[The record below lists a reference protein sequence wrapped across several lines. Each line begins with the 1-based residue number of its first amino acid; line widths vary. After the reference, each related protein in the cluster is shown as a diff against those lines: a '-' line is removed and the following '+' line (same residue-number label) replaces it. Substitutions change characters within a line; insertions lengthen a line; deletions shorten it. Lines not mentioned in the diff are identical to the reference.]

1 MCSIIPGRKTMM
13 ILIKKAMEDNKDK
26 KKRPRIKTMRA
37 ERVLRCTP
45 QREIT
50 VFPAIKKRLVDLEIL
65 GTKIAIIF
73 VFLASMF
80 GLQSCGTA
88 PAARPLQDAS
98 VEQMYLAACKGGGLE
113 RVAITDSNLVRL
125 REKFIGGCP
134 AYYVKTKG
142 GHTYLID
149 FDTYSLLVAR
159 HECNR
164 KFSVCLKDFEGI
176 WVADS
181 TTLKDEF

>member
-1 MCSIIPGRKTMM
+1 
-13 ILIKKAMEDNKDK
+13 MEDNKTTR
-26 KKRPRIKTMRA
+26 KKRPRIKTMQA

-50 VFPAIKKRLVDLEIL
+50 VFPAIKKHLVDLEML
-65 GTKIAIIF
+65 GAKIAIIF
-73 VFLASMF
+73 VFLASTF

-88 PAARPLQDAS
+88 PAARPMQDPS
-98 VEQMYLAACKGGGLE
+98 VEQMYLAACKDGGLE
-113 RVAITDSNLVRL
+113 RVSITDKNLVKL

-159 HECNR
+159 YECNR